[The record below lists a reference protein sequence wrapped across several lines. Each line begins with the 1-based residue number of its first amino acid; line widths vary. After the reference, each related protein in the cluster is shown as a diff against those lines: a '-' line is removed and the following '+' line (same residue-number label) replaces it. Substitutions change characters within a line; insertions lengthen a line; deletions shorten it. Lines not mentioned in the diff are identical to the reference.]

1 MSFLRDAIVNHTK
14 AVRVAAAATLIAAG
28 VIAVTPTMAS
38 AVDRGSA
45 CSGDVALAKNTYGL
59 AIKVNGITYGH
70 VNVAARYIDSIDE
83 MRFDVAVKDSRSD
96 SLAPYVR
103 PAITTTSGSVLFKS
117 TRVINRRGAASG
129 WVCYSLYA
137 GGYGAPKKL
146 NLYGSVADAPSIP
159 EPVVAGITYANW

>member
-1 MSFLRDAIVNHTK
+1 MMNHAK
-14 AVRVAAAATLIAAG
+14 AVRVVAAATLIAGG
-28 VIAVTPTMAS
+28 VIAATPTMAS

-45 CSGDVALAKNTYGL
+45 CSGDVALHKNTYDI

-70 VNVAARYIDSIDE
+70 VNVAARYIESIDE

-96 SLAPYVR
+96 GLAPYVR
-103 PAITTTSGSVLFKS
+103 PAVTTSSGSVLFKS

-137 GGYGAPKKL
+137 AGHGEPRKL

-159 EPVVAGITYANW
+159 EPVVAGINYANW